1 MMHKS
6 LDMVRKVE
14 LASDAVGPLLGL
26 ACGVGTSA
34 PGDGDGADDS
44 PFFECLFFT
53 QHSPVESPI
62 AMVVVNLQLTWQKF
76 FVCFSYPVSELG
88 IPDTELK

>member
-14 LASDAVGPLLGL
+14 LASDAVGTLLALGG
-26 ACGVGTSA
+26 GVGTSS
-34 PGDGDGADDS
+34 GDFDGADDS

-62 AMVVVNLQLTWQKF
+62 AMVVVNLHLTWQTF

-88 IPDTELK
+88 IPDTEPK